1 MDLTGRNISDYL
13 VKTYPSIIRTKYLIF
28 ASVQKVE
35 ILFEE
40 FFFKLLWKQYL
51 ISAYDFFSAWKVN
64 TGWMNKGKTFNFQA
78 INSLEDSIFVQIM
91 ISDVHFDVYFM
102 VVVMCSG
109 AVVQFSL

>member
-1 MDLTGRNISDYL
+1 
-13 VKTYPSIIRTKYLIF
+13 
-28 ASVQKVE
+28 
-35 ILFEE
+35 
-40 FFFKLLWKQYL
+40 
-51 ISAYDFFSAWKVN
+51 
-64 TGWMNKGKTFNFQA
+64 MNKGKTFNFQA